1 MESLSLVYPLL
12 GDNITLYNSK
22 GFQHNA
28 ANIRRKCSQPEQ
40 ILIFQIVDKLITGIF
55 PFLCLYSIF

>member
-12 GDNITLYNSK
+12 GDNITLYNRK

-40 ILIFQIVDKLITGIF
+40 ILIFRIVDNLFIGIF
-55 PFLCLYSIF
+55 PFLCPFSIL

>member
-12 GDNITLYNSK
+12 GDNIITLYNSK

-28 ANIRRKCSQPEQ
+28 ANIRR
-40 ILIFQIVDKLITGIF
+40 ILIGSVSGIF
-55 PFLCLYSIF
+55 IPVKLH